1 LNELLGRWPG
11 DLQMTIFGYTWDEIK
26 RAQQGGALARR
37 ISAGICKPLATE
49 GDWEL
54 LERYGEAELR
64 NRHYFGVLDRLENTR
79 MANDM
84 PDCDRSACRDHSLR
98 ACDNHDCPSLRPNAM
113 LSRKTCGITFTESA
127 SKQPQA
133 LTNQALI
140 AIIKIARKAAT

>member
-1 LNELLGRWPG
+1 
-11 DLQMTIFGYTWDEIK
+11 MTIFGYTWDEIK

-37 ISAGICKPLATE
+37 IPAGIYKPLATD

-64 NRHYFGVLDRLENTR
+64 NRNYFGVLDRLENTR

-98 ACDNHDCPSLRPNAM
+98 AGDNHDCPSLRPNDWFDQRAIK
-113 LSRKTCGITFTESA
+113 RRVAYPDKE
-127 SKQPQA
+127 QA
-133 LTNQALI
+133 LVA
-140 AIIKIARKAAT
+140 ARRIFGLKGGEL